1 MMANEDKL
9 REYLRRVTAEL
20 HETGERLRSVEEK
33 DNEPIAI
40 VAMSCRYPGDVR
52 TPDELWELAASGR
65 DGITDFPTDRG
76 WDLEALYDPE
86 MQRPGTSYTREGGFL
101 HDAGDFDP
109 EPFKIS
115 PREALAMDPQQRLLL
130 EASWEAF
137 ESAGI
142 DPLSLR
148 GSRTGVFAGV
158 MYHNH
163 AASVGAVPEGVD
175 GYLGTG
181 TASSVVTGRVSYTL
195 GLEGPAVTVDTAC
208 SSSLVAL
215 HLAVQSLRSGEC
227 TMAIAG
233 GVTVMTTPATFIDF
247 SRQRG
252 LAADG
257 RCKAFSAAAD
267 GTGWGEGVGV
277 LLVERLSDARRNGH
291 EVLAVVRG
299 SAVNQDGASNGLTAP
314 NGPSQQRVIRQALA
328 GARLTAA
335 QVDAVEAHGTGTT
348 LGDPIEAQA
357 LIATYGQERT
367 HGRPLWLGSLK
378 SNIGHTQAAAGVA
391 GVIKMVMAMRHGV
404 LPQTLHVDKPSVH
417 VDWSAGR
424 VELLTEQMD
433 WPETGE
439 PRRAGVSS
447 FGISGTNA
455 HVILEQAVLDSPSAP
470 GPADAPGADARTL
483 LATGTAPWV
492 LSGKSPEAVAAQA
505 ARLLAHLETR
515 RGGGPAPVDIA
526 WSLATTRASLEHRVA
541 LVAED
546 HDGFLSALRS
556 VAHVGTAPGAVQ
568 GTASR
573 RVKPV
578 FVFPGQGAQW
588 TGMASGLVE
597 SSPVFAARL
606 AECGEAL
613 APYTDWSLLDVV
625 RRVEGAPSSDRAD
638 VMQLVLWA
646 VMVSLAELW
655 RSCGVEP
662 AAVIGHSQ
670 GEITA
675 ATVAGA
681 LSLPDA
687 ARLVARRREVTM
699 PLSGKGGMVSV
710 PRPVEWVREQVQPY
724 GTRLSV
730 AAVNGPMSVV
740 VSGDLDALDAFVSA
754 CAAADVRTR
763 RIAMDYASHSAQIES
778 IREGLAEALQGL
790 APRSAETPFY
800 STLTGGLIDTAG
812 LDADYWYRNLRS
824 MVEFEA
830 ATTAALADGH
840 TVFIEVSPHSVL
852 TAGLQETFNTVGGDA
867 VALGT
872 LRRGED
878 EPRRFMTSLAA
889 AHTNG
894 VEPDWRAVYAG
905 TGARRVDLPTYAFQ
919 HRRYWL
925 ALAGT
930 TDTNRP
936 GTAPEDDAFWTA
948 VEGADLEALTRTL
961 AVDTEQSFAAALP
974 ALSAWRRQRTAL
986 STVDSWRYR
995 VLWKRIAEA
1004 TATPQPTGTY
1014 LVAVPATTAGDP
1026 YLDACLDALA
1036 PADTVV
1042 VRVAPG
1048 SDRDALATLIRTAL
1062 GDAPDTAM
1070 AGVLSLLALDVR
1082 THPRTDAVPAGLA
1095 HTVAL
1100 VQALTDTAVQA
1111 PLWIATRGAVSVGR
1125 TDHVTDPAQALLWGL
1140 GGVISAERPQSW
1152 GGLLDLPE
1160 DLDRRAS
1167 RRLRAVLA
1175 ARDDEENQLAIR
1187 ATGVHGR
1194 RLVPAP
1200 RPARTPASHDW
1211 RSPRGTVLI
1220 TGGTGALGAH
1230 TAHWFA
1236 ERGAEHLLLVGR
1248 RGAEAPGAEALAA
1261 ELTAKGCKVTLA
1273 ACDAG
1278 DRSALAALLASVP
1291 AELPLTAVVHSAAL
1305 LDDSLLDT
1313 LSIGQ
1318 LERALQAKSRAAMNL
1333 HELTR
1338 ELDLSAFVLFSSVAG
1353 LIGGAGQGNYAPANA
1368 FLDALA
1374 HQRRAEGLTAV
1385 AIQWGHW
1392 HGRGLGAAQ
1401 EENFAR
1407 GGVGSMDPELA
1418 LLALQQALQDDETS
1432 LVVADVRWDRA
1443 AGRNAALRPN
1453 PLLRE
1458 LAHVHEAGPGAA
1470 GPAQQEPVHRS
1481 ALAARL
1487 RTMPEQEG
1495 LRLLLDLVRDEAAAL
1510 LGHGSREAVPADR
1523 AFLDL
1528 GFSSISAVELR
1539 NRLDAASGLSLPTTL
1554 VYDYPSPV
1562 ALARHLRSQLAP
1574 SQDSGTLTA
1583 PDDRRDDADDPIAIV
1598 GMSCRFPGGVT
1609 SPEELWDL
1617 LAAGS
1622 DGITTL
1628 PENRGW
1634 DLGSLHGPRADSA
1647 GTGTSSTG
1655 EGGFLHEAADFD
1667 AEFFGISPR
1676 EALAMDP
1683 QQRLLL
1689 EASWEVLE
1697 RAGIDPSSLFGS
1709 STGVFAG
1716 TNGQD
1721 YAHLMGGAGESVAGY
1736 GATGSSA
1743 SVLSGRV
1750 SYTLGLEGPAVT
1762 VDTACSSSLVAL
1774 HWASQAL
1781 SSGECSLALAGGVT
1795 VMSTPGAFVEFSRQ
1809 GGLAPDGRCKAFAE
1823 AADGTAWGEGVGV
1836 LLLERL
1842 SDARRNGHEVLA
1854 VVRGSAVNQDGA
1866 SNGLTAPNGPSQQRV
1881 IRQALANAGLSPAQV
1896 DAVEAH
1902 GTGTTL
1908 GDPIEAQALLAT
1920 YGQGRSEGQP
1930 LWLGSIKSNIGHTQ
1944 AAAGVAGVIKMVMA
1958 MRHGVVPRTLHVD
1971 EPSSQVDWSAGSV
1984 ELLTESVAWPE
1995 TGEAR
2000 RAGVSS
2006 FGISGTNAHVI
2017 LEQAPH
2023 AEAIAPSAPAPVP
2036 VVPWVVSA
2044 KSAEALDAQVERLSA
2059 FADDR
2064 NPLDVGFS
2072 LVTTRARLEHR
2083 AVVVGDRTVVG
2094 SVAPGR
2100 TGVLFSGQ
2108 GAQRSGMGRELYG
2121 SYPVFADAFDA
2132 VCAELDRHLDRPVRG
2147 VVFEGGELLDQTQF
2161 TQAGLFA
2168 LEVALFRLVSAW
2180 GVKPD
2185 YLLGHSIGELSAAH
2199 VAGVLSLEDAAKLV
2213 AARGRLMQALP
2224 VGGAMVSLQAT
2235 EDEVLPLLTDGVSIA
2250 ALNGPSA
2257 TVVSGDEDAVLAI
2270 AAHFEAEGR
2279 KTKRLRV
2286 SHAFHSPRMDAM
2298 LDDFRAVAEGLS
2310 FHAPGIGIVSNV
2322 TGQVVSADEICT
2334 SEYWVRH
2341 VREAVRFVDG
2351 MRALQD
2357 QGVAVFLELGPDGVL
2372 SAMGQD
2378 CIEES
2383 VFVPVLRK
2391 ERDEAGTLVT
2401 ALAELH
2407 VRGSGVDWAAYFA
2420 GTGARRI
2427 DLPTYA
2433 FQRQRYW
2440 PEMATSVHSGNEAQF
2455 APDAWRYRVVWKSVA
2470 GVVSESLA
2478 GGWLVVCGPGGV
2490 DGPVVSGLV
2499 ARGAGL
2505 LVVDGV
2511 VDGGVL
2517 GERLAGVSGV
2527 VSLLDAAG
2535 TLGLMQV

>member
-1 MMANEDKL
+1 MANEDKL
-9 REYLRRVTAEL
+9 REYLRRVTADL

-52 TPDELWELAASGR
+52 SPDELWELAVSGR
-65 DGITDFPTDRG
+65 DGITGFPTDRG
-76 WDLEALYDPE
+76 WDLEALYDPG

-137 ESAGI
+137 ERAGI

-175 GYLGTG
+175 GFLGTG

-367 HGRPLWLGSLK
+367 HDRPLWLGSLK

-391 GVIKMVMAMRHGV
+391 GVIKMVLAMRHGV
-404 LPQTLHVDKPSVH
+404 LPRTLHVDEPSAH

-424 VELLTEQMD
+424 VELLTEQTA

-455 HVILEQAVLDSPSAP
+455 HVILEQAALDSRPVP
-470 GPADAPGADARTL
+470 GPADAPQADARTL
-483 LATGTAPWV
+483 LTTSTAPWV
-492 LSGKSPEAVAAQA
+492 LSGKSTEAVAAQA

-515 RGGGPAPVDIA
+515 RGGTPSPMDIA

-541 LVAED
+541 LVADD
-546 HDGFLSALRS
+546 HDGLMSALRS
-556 VAHVGTAPGAVQ
+556 VADIGSAPGAVQ

-588 TGMASGLVE
+588 TGMAAGLVE
-597 SSPVFAARL
+597 SSPVFAAQL
-606 AECGEAL
+606 AACGEAL

-681 LSLPDA
+681 LSLQDA

-710 PRPVEWVREQVQPY
+710 PRPVQWVREQVQPY
-724 GTRLSV
+724 GPRLSV
-730 AAVNGPMSVV
+730 AAVNGPASVV
-740 VSGDLDALDAFVSA
+740 VSGDLDALDDFVSA

-778 IREGLAEALQGL
+778 IREDLAEALQGL
-790 APRSAETPFY
+790 TPRSAAIPFY

-824 MVEFEA
+824 VVEFEA

-840 TVFIEVSPHSVL
+840 TVFIEVSPHAVL
-852 TAGLQETFNTVGGDA
+852 TAGLQETFHGAAGDA

-889 AHTNG
+889 AYTNG

-919 HRRYWL
+919 HQHYWL
-925 ALAGT
+925 SMSGT
-930 TDTNRP
+930 PVANRP

-948 VEGADLEALTRTL
+948 VDDADLEALTRTL

-986 STVDSWRYR
+986 STVSSWRHR
-995 VLWKRIAEA
+995 VLWNRIAET
-1004 TATPQPTGTY
+1004 TASPHRMTGRY
-1014 LVAVPATTAGDP
+1014 LVALPATTTVDP
-1026 YLDACLDALA
+1026 CLDACLEALA
-1036 PADTVV
+1036 PAEAVV
-1042 VRVAPG
+1042 VRVTPG
-1048 SDRDALATLIRTAL
+1048 ADRDTLAALIRTAL
-1062 GDAPDTAM
+1062 GEGPDTDVT
-1070 AGVLSLLALDVR
+1070 GVLSLLALDGR
-1082 THPRTDAVPAGLA
+1082 THPRAHAVPAGLA
-1095 HTVAL
+1095 NTLVL
-1100 VQALTDTAVQA
+1100 VQALADTAVQA

-1125 TDHVTDPAQALLWGL
+1125 ADHVTDPAQAMLWGL
-1140 GGVISAERPQSW
+1140 GGVIRAERPQSW
-1152 GGLLDLPE
+1152 GGVLDLPQ
-1160 DLDRRAS
+1160 DLDQRAAH
-1167 RRLRAVLA
+1167 RLRTVLA
-1175 ARDDEENQLAIR
+1175 ARDADEDQVAIR
-1187 ATGVHGR
+1187 AAGLYGR
-1194 RLVPAP
+1194 RLVAAP
-1200 RPARTPASHDW
+1200 RPPRTPAVDDW

-1236 ERGAEHLLLVGR
+1236 ERGAEHLLLVSR
-1248 RGAEAPGAEALAA
+1248 RGADAPGAESLAA
-1261 ELTAKGCKVTLA
+1261 ELTSKGCTVTLA

-1278 DRSALAALLASVP
+1278 DRSALADLLASIP

-1305 LDDSLLDT
+1305 LDDGLLDT
-1313 LSIGQ
+1313 LTVGQ
-1318 LERALQAKSRAAMNL
+1318 LDRALQAKSQAATNL

-1338 ELDLSAFVLFSSVAG
+1338 DLGLSAFVLFSSVAG
-1353 LIGGAGQGNYAPANA
+1353 LLGGPGQGNYAPANA

-1374 HQRRAEGLTAV
+1374 QHRRAEGLTAV

-1392 HGRGLGAAQ
+1392 DGRGLGAAQ
-1401 EENFAR
+1401 DENFAR

-1432 LVVADVRWDRA
+1432 LVVADVEWDRA
-1443 AGRNAALRPN
+1443 AGRDASHRPN

-1458 LAHVHEAGPGAA
+1458 LVQAPEAESSAT
-1470 GPAQQEPVHRS
+1470 GPADRDSVHHS
-1481 ALAARL
+1481 ALASRL
-1487 RTMPEQEG
+1487 RTVPEQEG
-1495 LRLLLDLVRDEAAAL
+1495 LRLLTDLVRDEAAAL

-1539 NRLDAASGLSLPTTL
+1539 NRLDAASGLLLPTTL
-1554 VYDYPSPV
+1554 VYDYPSPA
-1562 ALARHLRSQLAP
+1562 ALARHLRSRLVP
-1574 SQDSGTLTA
+1574 VSESGTPTA
-1583 PDDRRDDADDPIAIV
+1583 SDTSRAEADDPIAIV

-1622 DGITTL
+1622 DGISTL
-1628 PENRGW
+1628 PDNRGW
-1634 DLGSLHGPRADSA
+1634 DLGSLHDP
-1647 GTGTSSTG
+1647 GTGTAGLGTSATQ
-1655 EGGFLHEAADFD
+1655 EGGFLYEAADFD

-1697 RAGIDPSSLFGS
+1697 RAGIDPSSLSGS
-1709 STGVFAG
+1709 PTGVFAG

-1721 YAHLMGGAGESVAGY
+1721 YVHLMGDAGESVAGY

-1774 HWASQAL
+1774 HWAIQAL
-1781 SSGECSLALAGGVT
+1781 RSGECSLALAGGVT

-1836 LLLERL
+1836 LLVERL

-1881 IRQALANAGLSPAQV
+1881 INQALANAGLAPAQV
-1896 DAVEAH
+1896 DMVEAH
-1902 GTGTTL
+1902 GTGTKL

-1920 YGQGRSEGQP
+1920 YGQGRGEGRP
-1930 LWLGSIKSNIGHTQ
+1930 LLLGSVKSNIGHTQ
-1944 AAAGVAGVIKMVMA
+1944 AAAGVA
-1958 MRHGVVPRTLHVD
+1958 
-1971 EPSSQVDWSAGSV
+1971 
-1984 ELLTESVAWPE
+1984 
-1995 TGEAR
+1995 
-2000 RAGVSS
+2000 
-2006 FGISGTNAHVI
+2006 
-2017 LEQAPH
+2017 
-2023 AEAIAPSAPAPVP
+2023 
-2036 VVPWVVSA
+2036 
-2044 KSAEALDAQVERLSA
+2044 
-2059 FADDR
+2059 
-2064 NPLDVGFS
+2064 
-2072 LVTTRARLEHR
+2072 
-2083 AVVVGDRTVVG
+2083 
-2094 SVAPGR
+2094 
-2100 TGVLFSGQ
+2100 
-2108 GAQRSGMGRELYG
+2108 
-2121 SYPVFADAFDA
+2121 
-2132 VCAELDRHLDRPVRG
+2132 
-2147 VVFEGGELLDQTQF
+2147 
-2161 TQAGLFA
+2161 
-2168 LEVALFRLVSAW
+2168 
-2180 GVKPD
+2180 
-2185 YLLGHSIGELSAAH
+2185 
-2199 VAGVLSLEDAAKLV
+2199 
-2213 AARGRLMQALP
+2213 
-2224 VGGAMVSLQAT
+2224 
-2235 EDEVLPLLTDGVSIA
+2235 
-2250 ALNGPSA
+2250 
-2257 TVVSGDEDAVLAI
+2257 
-2270 AAHFEAEGR
+2270 
-2279 KTKRLRV
+2279 
-2286 SHAFHSPRMDAM
+2286 
-2298 LDDFRAVAEGLS
+2298 
-2310 FHAPGIGIVSNV
+2310 
-2322 TGQVVSADEICT
+2322 
-2334 SEYWVRH
+2334 
-2341 VREAVRFVDG
+2341 
-2351 MRALQD
+2351 
-2357 QGVAVFLELGPDGVL
+2357 
-2372 SAMGQD
+2372 
-2378 CIEES
+2378 
-2383 VFVPVLRK
+2383 
-2391 ERDEAGTLVT
+2391 
-2401 ALAELH
+2401 
-2407 VRGSGVDWAAYFA
+2407 
-2420 GTGARRI
+2420 
-2427 DLPTYA
+2427 
-2433 FQRQRYW
+2433 
-2440 PEMATSVHSGNEAQF
+2440 
-2455 APDAWRYRVVWKSVA
+2455 
-2470 GVVSESLA
+2470 
-2478 GGWLVVCGPGGV
+2478 
-2490 DGPVVSGLV
+2490 
-2499 ARGAGL
+2499 
-2505 LVVDGV
+2505 
-2511 VDGGVL
+2511 
-2517 GERLAGVSGV
+2517 
-2527 VSLLDAAG
+2527 
-2535 TLGLMQV
+2535 

>member
-1 MMANEDKL
+1 MANEDKL
-9 REYLRRVTAEL
+9 REYLRRVTADL
-20 HETGERLRSVEEK
+20 HETSERLRSVEEK
-33 DNEPIAI
+33 DGEPIAI

-52 TPDELWELAASGR
+52 SPDELWELAVSGR
-65 DGITDFPTDRG
+65 DGITGFPTDRG
-76 WDLEALYDPE
+76 WDVEALYDPE
-86 MQRPGTSYTREGGFL
+86 MQRPNTSYTREGGFL

-109 EPFKIS
+109 EPFRIS

-137 ESAGI
+137 ERAGI

-181 TASSVVTGRVSYTL
+181 TSSSVVTGRVSYAL

-252 LAADG
+252 LAVDG
-257 RCKAFSAAAD
+257 RCKAFAAAAD

-291 EVLAVVRG
+291 KVLALVRG

-367 HGRPLWLGSLK
+367 QDRPLWLGSLK

-404 LPQTLHVDKPSVH
+404 LPRTLHVDEPSPH

-424 VELLTEQMD
+424 VELLTEQVA

-455 HVILEQAVLDSPSAP
+455 HVILEQAAHETRLDP
-470 GPADAPGADARTL
+470 GPTDAPEADARTL
-483 LATGTAPWV
+483 LTTSTAPWV

-505 ARLLAHLETR
+505 ARLLAHLEAR
-515 RGGGPAPVDIA
+515 DGGPAPVDVA

-546 HDGFLSALRS
+546 HDAFLAALRS
-556 VAHVGTAPGAVQ
+556 VADVGSAPGAVQ

-588 TGMASGLVE
+588 TGMAAGLVE

-710 PRPVEWVREQVQPY
+710 PRPVEWVREKVRPY
-724 GTRLSV
+724 GLRLSV
-730 AAVNGPMSVV
+730 AAVNGPASVV

-754 CAAADVRTR
+754 CAAEDVRTR

-778 IREGLAEALQGL
+778 IQDELAEALRGL
-790 APRSAETPFY
+790 APRSAAVPFY
-800 STLTGGLIDTAG
+800 STLTGGLVDTAG
-812 LDADYWYRNLRS
+812 LNADYWYRNLRS

-830 ATTAALADGH
+830 ATAAALADGH

-852 TAGLQETFNTVGGDA
+852 TAGLQETFHAAGIDA

-878 EPRRFMTSLAA
+878 EPRRFMNSLAA
-889 AHTNG
+889 AYTNG

-925 ALAGT
+925 ELAGT
-930 TDTNRP
+930 PETGRP
-936 GTAPEDDAFWTA
+936 ETAPEDDAFWAA
-948 VEGADLEALTRTL
+948 VDGADLAALTRTL

-986 STVDSWRYR
+986 STIDSWRYR
-995 VLWKRIAEA
+995 VVWRRIAET
-1004 TATPQPTGTY
+1004 TAAHRLTGAY
-1014 LVAVPATTAGDP
+1014 LVALPATTGADP

-1036 PADTVV
+1036 PAEAVV

-1048 SDRDALATLIRTAL
+1048 SDRETLAALIRAAL
-1062 GDAPDTAM
+1062 SDGPDTAV

-1082 THPRTDAVPAGLA
+1082 THPQADAVPAGLA

-1100 VQALTDTAVQA
+1100 VQALADTGVQA

-1125 TDHVTDPAQALLWGL
+1125 ADHVTAPAQAMLWGL

-1160 DLDRRAS
+1160 DLDRRAAH
-1167 RRLRAVLA
+1167 RLRMVLA
-1175 ARDDEENQLAIR
+1175 ARDAEDDQLAIR

-1194 RLVPAP
+1194 RLVRVP
-1200 RPARTPASHDW
+1200 RPSRTPASHDW

-1236 ERGAEHLLLVGR
+1236 DKGAEHLLLVGR

-1261 ELTAKGCKVTLA
+1261 ELTAKGSKVTLA

-1278 DRSALAALLASVP
+1278 DRPALAALLASIP
-1291 AELPLTAVVHSAAL
+1291 AELPLTAVIHSAAL

-1313 LSIGQ
+1313 LSVGQ
-1318 LERALQAKSRAAMNL
+1318 LQRALHAKSRAAVNL

-1338 ELDLSAFVLFSSVAG
+1338 DLDLSVFVLFSSVAG
-1353 LIGGAGQGNYAPANA
+1353 LLGGAGQGNYAPANA

-1374 HQRRAEGLTAV
+1374 HHRRAEGLTAT

-1401 EENFAR
+1401 EQQFAR
-1407 GGVGSMDPELA
+1407 SGVGSMSPELA

-1432 LVVADVRWDRA
+1432 LAVADVQWDRA
-1443 AGRNAALRPN
+1443 AGRNATRRPN

-1458 LAHVHEAGPGAA
+1458 LADVHEAERGAA
-1470 GPAQQEPVHRS
+1470 APAEQEPVHRS
-1481 ALAARL
+1481 ALASRL
-1487 RTMPEQEG
+1487 RTLPEQDG
-1495 LRLLLDLVRDEAAAL
+1495 LRLVLDLIRDEAAAL
-1510 LGHGSREAVPADR
+1510 LGHGSRDAVPADR

-1554 VYDYPSPV
+1554 VYDYPSPT
-1562 ALARHLRSQLAP
+1562 ALARHLRSELGP
-1574 SQDSGTLTA
+1574 VGGSGSSTA
-1583 PDDRRDDADDPIAIV
+1583 PGIHRVDVDDPIAIV

-1609 SPEELWDL
+1609 SPEELWEL

-1622 DGITTL
+1622 DGISTL

-1634 DLGSLHGPRADSA
+1634 DLESLYDPGADSA
-1647 GTGTSSTG
+1647 GIGTSSTR
-1655 EGGFLHEAADFD
+1655 EGGFLHDAADFD

-1721 YAHLMGGAGESVAGY
+1721 YAHLMSGAGESVAGY

-1774 HWASQAL
+1774 HWAIQAL
-1781 SSGECSLALAGGVT
+1781 RSGECSLALAGGVT

-1809 GGLAPDGRCKAFAE
+1809 GGLAEDGRCKAFAE

-1836 LLLERL
+1836 LLVERL

-1881 IRQALANAGLSPAQV
+1881 INQALTNAGLHPAQV
-1896 DAVEAH
+1896 DMVEAH
-1902 GTGTTL
+1902 GTGTRL

-1920 YGQGRSEGQP
+1920 YGQGRAEGRP
-1930 LWLGSIKSNIGHTQ
+1930 LLLGSIKSNIGHTQ
-1944 AAAGVAGVIKMVMA
+1944 AAAGVAGVIKMVLA

-1971 EPSSQVDWSAGSV
+1971 EPSSQVDWSAGAV

-2000 RAGVSS
+2000 RAAVSS

-2017 LEQAPH
+2017 LEQAPEIEAA
-2023 AEAIAPSAPAPVP
+2023 AEVVGVPVS

-2044 KSAEALDAQVERLSA
+2044 RTAEALVAQVERLSA
-2059 FADDR
+2059 FVGDR
-2064 NPLDVGFS
+2064 DPLDVGFS
-2072 LVTTRARLEHR
+2072 LVTTRAVLEHR
-2083 AVVVGDRTVVG
+2083 AVVMGDRTVEG
-2094 SVAPGR
+2094 SVTPGR

-2121 SYPVFADAFDA
+2121 AYPVFADAFDV
-2132 VCAELDRHLDRPVRG
+2132 VCAELDRHLDRPVRE
-2147 VVFEGGELLDQTQF
+2147 VVFDGGELLDQTQF

-2199 VAGVLSLEDAAKLV
+2199 VAGVLSLEDAARLV

-2224 VGGAMVSLQAT
+2224 AGGAMVSLQAT
-2235 EDEVLPLLTDGVSIA
+2235 EAEVVPHLSDSVSIA

-2270 AAHFEAEGR
+2270 AAHFGAEGR

-2298 LDDFRAVAEGLS
+2298 LDEFRAVAEGLT
-2310 FHAPGIGIVSNV
+2310 FNAPQIAIVSNV
-2322 TGQVVSADEICT
+2322 SGRVVSDEEIC
-2334 SEYWVRH
+2334 SADYWVRH
-2341 VREAVRFVDG
+2341 VREAVRFLDG

-2357 QGVAVFLELGPDGVL
+2357 QGVATFLELGPDGVL

-2378 CIEES
+2378 CVEDS
-2383 VFVPVLRK
+2383 AFVPALRRD
-2391 ERDEAGTLVT
+2391 RDEPLTLVT
-2401 ALAELH
+2401 ALAELY
-2407 VRGSGVDWAAYFA
+2407 VRGTSVDWAAYFA
-2420 GTGARRI
+2420 GTGARRV

-2433 FQRQRYW
+2433 FQHERYW
-2440 PEMATSVHSGNEAQF
+2440 PENATALPPGQRTQP
-2455 APDAWRYRVVWKSVA
+2455 APDSWRYRVVWKSVA
-2470 GVVSESLA
+2470 GVVSESLV
-2478 GGWLVVCGPGGV
+2478 GGWLVVCAPGG
-2490 DGPVVSGLV
+2490 
-2499 ARGAGL
+2499 
-2505 LVVDGV
+2505 
-2511 VDGGVL
+2511 
-2517 GERLAGVSGV
+2517 
-2527 VSLLDAAG
+2527 
-2535 TLGLMQV
+2535 

>member
-1 MMANEDKL
+1 MANEDKL

-20 HETGERLRSVEEK
+20 HETGERLRSVEER
-33 DNEPIAI
+33 DSEPIAI

-52 TPDELWELAASGR
+52 SPDELWELAASGG
-65 DGITDFPTDRG
+65 DGITGFPTDRG
-76 WDLEALYDPE
+76 WDIEALYDPE
-86 MQRPGTSYTREGGFL
+86 MKRPGTSYTREGGFL

-115 PREALAMDPQQRLLL
+115 PHEALAMDPQQRLLL

-328 GARLTAA
+328 GAGLTAA

-367 HGRPLWLGSLK
+367 DDRPLWLGSLK

-404 LPQTLHVDKPSVH
+404 LPRTLHVDEPSRH

-424 VELLTEQMD
+424 VELLAEQVA

-455 HVILEQAVLDSPSAP
+455 HVILEHVALDSRPDP
-470 GPADAPGADARTL
+470 GPADAPRADARTL
-483 LATGTAPWV
+483 LTTGTAPWV

-515 RGGGPAPVDIA
+515 NGGGPAPADVG

-546 HDGFLSALRS
+546 HDGFLTALRS
-556 VAHVGTAPGAVQ
+556 LAHVGSAAGAVR

-588 TGMASGLVE
+588 TGMAAGLVE
-597 SSPVFAARL
+597 SSPVFAERL

-710 PRPVEWVREQVQPY
+710 PRPVEWVREQVRQF

-730 AAVNGPMSVV
+730 AAVNGPTSVV

-754 CAAADVRTR
+754 CAAEEVRTR

-778 IREGLAEALQGL
+778 IRAELADALRGL
-790 APRSAETPFY
+790 APRSAAVPFY

-830 ATTAALADGH
+830 ATAAALADGH

-852 TAGLQETFNTVGGDA
+852 TAGLQEIFDAADGDA

-878 EPRRFMTSLAA
+878 EPRRFMTSLATA
-889 AHTNG
+889 YANG
-894 VEPDWRAVYAG
+894 VEPDWRAVFAG

-925 ALAGT
+925 ELPGT
-930 TDTNRP
+930 PDTDRP
-936 GTAPEDDAFWTA
+936 GTAPEDDAFWAA
-948 VEGADLEALTRTL
+948 VDGADLAALTRTL

-995 VLWKRIAEA
+995 VVWQRIAERP
-1004 TATPQPTGTY
+1004 TAHRPTGTF
-1014 LVAVPATTAGDP
+1014 LVALPATTAADPTAADP
-1026 YLDACLDALA
+1026 YLEECLDALA
-1036 PADTVV
+1036 PADVV
-1042 VRVAPG
+1042 AVRVAPG
-1048 SDRDALATLIRTAL
+1048 SDREALAALIRTAL
-1062 GDAPDTAM
+1062 DDGPDTAV
-1070 AGVLSLLALDVR
+1070 AGVLSLLALDAR
-1082 THPRTDAVPAGLA
+1082 THPQAEAVPAGLA
-1095 HTVAL
+1095 HTVAF
-1100 VQALTDTAVQA
+1100 VQALSDTAVQA

-1125 TDHVTDPAQALLWGL
+1125 ADHVTAPAQALLWGL
-1140 GGVISAERPQSW
+1140 GGVIGAERPESW
-1152 GGLLDLPE
+1152 GGLLDLPAN
-1160 DLDRRAS
+1160 LDRRAAH
-1167 RRLRAVLA
+1167 RLRTTLA
-1175 ARDDEENQLAIR
+1175 ARDLEENQLAIR

-1200 RPARTPASHDW
+1200 RPPRTPASDEW
-1211 RSPRGTVLI
+1211 RCSRGTVLI

-1230 TAHWFA
+1230 TARWFA
-1236 ERGAEHLLLVGR
+1236 EKGAEHLLLVGR
-1248 RGAEAPGAEALAA
+1248 RGAEAPGAEDLAA
-1261 ELTAKGCKVTLA
+1261 ELTALGSKVTLA

-1278 DRSALAALLASVP
+1278 DRSALASLLDSIP

-1313 LSIGQ
+1313 LSVGR
-1318 LERALQAKSRAAMNL
+1318 LDRALHAKSRAATNL

-1338 ELDLSAFVLFSSVAG
+1338 DLDLSAFVLFSSVAG
-1353 LIGGAGQGNYAPANA
+1353 LLGGAGQGNYAPANA

-1374 HQRRAEGLTAV
+1374 HHRRAEGLTAV

-1401 EENFAR
+1401 EERFAR
-1407 GGVGSMDPELA
+1407 SGVGSMDPELA
-1418 LLALQQALQDDETS
+1418 LLALQQALEDDETT
-1432 LVVADVRWDRA
+1432 LAVADVRWDLA
-1443 AGRNAALRPN
+1443 AGQHATRRPN

-1458 LAHVHEAGPGAA
+1458 LSYAHETGQGAA
-1470 GPAQQEPVHRS
+1470 GPAEQAPVQQS
-1481 ALAARL
+1481 ALADRL
-1487 RTMPEQEG
+1487 RTMPAQDG
-1495 LRLLLDLVRDEAAAL
+1495 RRLVLDLVREEAAAL
-1510 LGHGSREAVPADR
+1510 LGHGSRDAVPADR

-1539 NRLDAASGLSLPTTL
+1539 NRLDAATGLSLPTTL
-1554 VYDYPSPV
+1554 VYDYPSST
-1562 ALARHLRSQLAP
+1562 ALARHLHSRLRP
-1574 SQDSGTLTA
+1574 SEVSGSPA
-1583 PDDRRDDADDPIAIV
+1583 SPEIPQADVDDPIAIV

-1609 SPEELWDL
+1609 SPEQLWDL
-1617 LAAGS
+1617 LALGA
-1622 DGITTL
+1622 DGISTL

-1634 DLGSLHGPRADSA
+1634 DLGSLHDPGADST
-1647 GTGTSSTG
+1647 GIGTSVTR

-1697 RAGIDPSSLFGS
+1697 RAGIDPSALVGS

-1721 YAHLMGGAGESVAGY
+1721 YAHLMSGAGESVAGY

-1774 HWASQAL
+1774 HWAIQAL
-1781 SSGECSLALAGGVT
+1781 RSGECSLALAGGVT

-1836 LLLERL
+1836 LLVERL
-1842 SDARRNGHEVLA
+1842 SDARRNGHDVLA

-1881 IRQALANAGLSPAQV
+1881 INQALANAGLTPNQV
-1896 DAVEAH
+1896 DVVEAH
-1902 GTGTTL
+1902 GTGTKL

-1920 YGQGRSEGQP
+1920 YGQGRSEVRP
-1930 LWLGSIKSNIGHTQ
+1930 LLLGSIKSNIGHTQ

-1958 MRHGVVPRTLHVD
+1958 MRHGVLPQTLHVD
-1971 EPSSQVDWSAGSV
+1971 GPSSQVDWSAGAV
-1984 ELLTESVAWPE
+1984 ELLRDCVDWPE

-2000 RAGVSS
+2000 RAAVSS

-2017 LEQAPH
+2017 LEQ
-2023 AEAIAPSAPAPVP
+2023 PSGTAVADAAGLAVPSVP

-2044 KSAEALDAQVERLSA
+2044 KTSEALVAQVERLSE
-2059 FADDR
+2059 FAADR
-2064 NPLDVGFS
+2064 NPVDVGFS
-2072 LVTTRARLEHR
+2072 LATTRAVLDHR
-2083 AVVVGDRTVVG
+2083 AVLIGDRTVSGAVTQ
-2094 SVAPGR
+2094 GR

-2108 GAQRSGMGRELYG
+2108 GAQRSGMGRELYE

-2132 VCAELDRHLDRPVRG
+2132 VCAELDRHLDQPIRG

-2168 LEVALFRLVSAW
+2168 LEVALYRLVSAW

-2224 VGGAMVSLQAT
+2224 AGGAMVSLQAA
-2235 EDEVLPLLTDGVSIA
+2235 EDEVLPLLTEGVSIA
-2250 ALNGPSA
+2250 ALNGPSS

-2270 AAHFEAEGR
+2270 AAHFQAEGR
-2279 KTKRLRV
+2279 KAKRLRV
-2286 SHAFHSPRMDAM
+2286 SHAFHSSRMDAM
-2298 LDDFRAVAEGLS
+2298 LDEFRAVAETLT
-2310 FHAPGIGIVSNV
+2310 FHQPTIGIVSNV
-2322 TGQVVSADEICT
+2322 SGRLESGEEICSAD
-2334 SEYWVRH
+2334 YWVRH
-2341 VREAVRFVDG
+2341 VREAVRFLDG
-2351 MRALQD
+2351 MRSLRD
-2357 QGVAVFLELGPDGVL
+2357 QGVTTYLELGPDGVL

-2378 CIEES
+2378 CVEES
-2383 VFVPVLRK
+2383 AFVPVLRK
-2391 ERDEAGTLVT
+2391 DREEALALVT

-2407 VRGSGVDWAAYFA
+2407 VRGSVVDWAAYFA
-2420 GTGARRI
+2420 GTGARRV

-2440 PEMATSVHSGNEAQF
+2440 PENATAHPAVKDARS
-2455 APDAWRYRVVWKSVA
+2455 APDSWRYRVVWKSVG
-2470 GVVSESLA
+2470 GVVAESLS
-2478 GGWLVVCGPGGV
+2478 GGWLVVCAAGGV
-2490 DGPVVSGLV
+2490 DGPVVAGLV
-2499 ARGAGL
+2499 A
-2505 LVVDGV
+2505 
-2511 VDGGVL
+2511 
-2517 GERLAGVSGV
+2517 
-2527 VSLLDAAG
+2527 
-2535 TLGLMQV
+2535 

>member
-1 MMANEDKL
+1 MANEDKL

-33 DNEPIAI
+33 GNEPIAI

-52 TPDELWELAASGR
+52 SPDELWELAVSGR

-101 HDAGDFDP
+101 HDAGEFDP

-163 AASVGAVPEGVD
+163 AASIGAVPEGVD

-257 RCKAFSAAAD
+257 RCKAFSATAD

-277 LLVERLSDARRNGH
+277 LLVERLADARRNGH
-291 EVLAVVRG
+291 KVLAVVRG

-314 NGPSQQRVIRQALA
+314 NGPSQQRVIRRALA
-328 GARLTAA
+328 GAGLTAA

-357 LIATYGQERT
+357 LIATYGQDRT
-367 HGRPLWLGSLK
+367 HDRPLWLGSLK

-391 GVIKMVMAMRHGV
+391 GVIKMVMAMRHGL
-404 LPQTLHVDKPSVH
+404 LPQTLHVDEPSTH

-424 VELLTEQMD
+424 VELLTEQMA

-455 HVILEQAVLDSPSAP
+455 HVILEQADLDSRPAP
-470 GPADAPGADARTL
+470 GPADAPRADARTL
-483 LATGTAPWV
+483 LTTDTASWV
-492 LSGKSPEAVAAQA
+492 LSGKSPEAVTAQA

-515 RGGGPAPVDIA
+515 HGNGQDPVDIA
-526 WSLATTRASLEHRVA
+526 WSLATSRASLEHRVA
-541 LVAED
+541 LLAED

-556 VAHVGTAPGAVQ
+556 LAEVGSAPGAVK

-588 TGMASGLVE
+588 TGMAAGLVE

-625 RRVEGAPSSDRAD
+625 RRVDGAPSSDRAD

-710 PRPVEWVREQVQPY
+710 PRPAEWVREQVQSY

-740 VSGDLDALDAFVSA
+740 VSGDLDALDAFVFT
-754 CAAADVRTR
+754 CAEVGVRTR
-763 RIAMDYASHSAQIES
+763 RIAMDYASHSAQIEGL
-778 IREGLAEALQGL
+778 REELAEALQGL
-790 APRSAETPFY
+790 EPRSAAIPFY

-840 TVFIEVSPHSVL
+840 TVFIEVSPHAVL
-852 TAGLQETFNTVGGDA
+852 TAGLQETFDATAGDA

-889 AHTNG
+889 AYTHG
-894 VEPDWRAVYAG
+894 VEPDWHAVYAG

-925 ALAGT
+925 DLAGT
-930 TDTNRP
+930 PDTNRP
-936 GTAPEDDAFWTA
+936 ETTPEDDAFWAA
-948 VEGADLEALTRTL
+948 VDGADLEALSRTL
-961 AVDTEQSFAAALP
+961 AVDTQQSFAAALP
-974 ALSAWRRQRTAL
+974 ALSAWRRQRAAQ
-986 STVDSWRYR
+986 STVASWRYR
-995 VLWKRIAEA
+995 VQWKRIAET
-1004 TATPQPTGTY
+1004 TATHRPAGTY
-1014 LVAVPATTAGDP
+1014 LVVLPATTAADP

-1036 PADTVV
+1036 PAQVVV

-1048 SDRDALATLIRTAL
+1048 SDRGTLASLIHTAL
-1062 GDAPDTAM
+1062 GDGPDTVTT
-1070 AGVLSLLALDVR
+1070 GVLSLLALDVR
-1082 THPRTDAVPAGLA
+1082 THPCAEAVPAGLA
-1095 HTVAL
+1095 DTLAL
-1100 VQALTDTAVQA
+1100 VQALGDTAVQV
-1111 PLWIATRGAVSVGR
+1111 PLWIATRGAVSVSS
-1125 TDHVTDPAQALLWGL
+1125 TDPLTSPTQALLWGL
-1140 GGVISAERPQSW
+1140 GGVIRAERPQSW
-1152 GGLLDLPE
+1152 GGMLDLPE
-1160 DLDRRAS
+1160 DIDRRAAH
-1167 RRLRAVLA
+1167 RLRTVLA
-1175 ARDDEENQLAIR
+1175 ARDAEEDQLAIR

-1200 RPARTPASHDW
+1200 RPSHAPAPYDW
-1211 RSPRGTVLI
+1211 RAPRGTVLI

-1248 RGAEAPGAEALAA
+1248 RGAAAPGAQSLAA

-1278 DRSALAALLASVP
+1278 DRSALAALLASIP

-1313 LSIGQ
+1313 LSVEQ
-1318 LERALQAKSRAAMNL
+1318 LDRALHAKSRAATNL

-1338 ELDLSAFVLFSSVAG
+1338 DLDLSAFVLFSSVAG
-1353 LIGGAGQGNYAPANA
+1353 LLGGPGQGNYAPANA

-1374 HQRRAEGLTAV
+1374 HHRRAEGLTAV

-1401 EENFAR
+1401 ERNFAR
-1407 GGVGSMDPELA
+1407 SGVGSMDPELA

-1443 AGRNAALRPN
+1443 AGRNATLRPN
-1453 PLLRE
+1453 PLLQE
-1458 LAHVHEAGPGAA
+1458 LAPAEADPAAA
-1470 GPAQQEPVHRS
+1470 GRAHEPLHRS
-1481 ALAARL
+1481 VLAARL
-1487 RTMPEQEG
+1487 RAMPEHEG

-1539 NRLDAASGLSLPTTL
+1539 NRLDAASGLSLPATL
-1554 VYDYPSPV
+1554 VYDYPSPG

-1574 SQDSGTLTA
+1574 LQAGASPTTF
-1583 PDDRRDDADDPIAIV
+1583 DDRLDDSDDPIAIV

-1622 DGITTL
+1622 DGISTL

-1634 DLGSLHGPRADSA
+1634 DLESLRGPDGGSADP
-1647 GTGTSSTG
+1647 GTSSTG
-1655 EGGFLHEAADFD
+1655 EGGFLHDAADFD

-1697 RAGIDPSSLFGS
+1697 RTGIDPSSLFGS

-1721 YAHLMGGAGESVAGY
+1721 YAHLISGADESVAGY

-1774 HWASQAL
+1774 HWAIQAL
-1781 SSGECSLALAGGVT
+1781 RSGECSLALAAGVT

-1809 GGLAPDGRCKAFAE
+1809 GGLAVDGRCKAFAE

-1836 LLLERL
+1836 LLVERL
-1842 SDARRNGHEVLA
+1842 SDARHHGHEVLA

-1881 IRQALANAGLSPAQV
+1881 INQALVNAGLSPAQV
-1896 DAVEAH
+1896 DVVEAH
-1902 GTGTTL
+1902 GTGTRL

-1920 YGQGRSEGQP
+1920 YGQERSDDRP
-1930 LWLGSIKSNIGHTQ
+1930 LLLGSVKSNIGHTQ
-1944 AAAGVAGVIKMVMA
+1944 AAAGVAGIIKMVLA
-1958 MRHGVVPRTLHVD
+1958 MRHGVLPRTLHVD

-1995 TGEAR
+1995 TGELR

-2006 FGISGTNAHVI
+2006 FGISGTNAHII
-2017 LEQAPH
+2017 LEQ
-2023 AEAIAPSAPAPVP
+2023 PSETAVTDAAGVVVP

-2044 KSAEALDAQVERLSA
+2044 KTAGALDAQVERVSV
-2059 FADDR
+2059 FAGDLD
-2064 NPLDVGFS
+2064 PVDVGFS
-2072 LVTTRARLEHR
+2072 LVTTRAALNHR
-2083 AVVVGDRTVVG
+2083 AVVIGDLTTRGTV
-2094 SVAPGR
+2094 SSGR
-2100 TGVLFSGQ
+2100 SAVLFSGQ
-2108 GAQRSGMGRELYG
+2108 GAQRSGMGRELYEA
-2121 SYPVFADAFDA
+2121 YPVFADAFDA
-2132 VCAELDRHLDRPVRG
+2132 
-2147 VVFEGGELLDQTQF
+2147 
-2161 TQAGLFA
+2161 
-2168 LEVALFRLVSAW
+2168 
-2180 GVKPD
+2180 
-2185 YLLGHSIGELSAAH
+2185 
-2199 VAGVLSLEDAAKLV
+2199 
-2213 AARGRLMQALP
+2213 
-2224 VGGAMVSLQAT
+2224 
-2235 EDEVLPLLTDGVSIA
+2235 
-2250 ALNGPSA
+2250 
-2257 TVVSGDEDAVLAI
+2257 
-2270 AAHFEAEGR
+2270 
-2279 KTKRLRV
+2279 
-2286 SHAFHSPRMDAM
+2286 
-2298 LDDFRAVAEGLS
+2298 
-2310 FHAPGIGIVSNV
+2310 
-2322 TGQVVSADEICT
+2322 
-2334 SEYWVRH
+2334 
-2341 VREAVRFVDG
+2341 
-2351 MRALQD
+2351 
-2357 QGVAVFLELGPDGVL
+2357 
-2372 SAMGQD
+2372 
-2378 CIEES
+2378 
-2383 VFVPVLRK
+2383 
-2391 ERDEAGTLVT
+2391 
-2401 ALAELH
+2401 
-2407 VRGSGVDWAAYFA
+2407 
-2420 GTGARRI
+2420 
-2427 DLPTYA
+2427 
-2433 FQRQRYW
+2433 
-2440 PEMATSVHSGNEAQF
+2440 
-2455 APDAWRYRVVWKSVA
+2455 
-2470 GVVSESLA
+2470 
-2478 GGWLVVCGPGGV
+2478 
-2490 DGPVVSGLV
+2490 
-2499 ARGAGL
+2499 
-2505 LVVDGV
+2505 
-2511 VDGGVL
+2511 
-2517 GERLAGVSGV
+2517 
-2527 VSLLDAAG
+2527 
-2535 TLGLMQV
+2535 